1 MNINQAYCKVT
12 KQIQS
17 LEWLR
22 YNADQNWY
30 KDELRKQQYEA
41 ENAAIAEKA
50 AKAEAWRVAHE
61 AEQAA
66 KLQAYLKKETP
77 EEYKARKEQ
86 QAQRK
91 VKKETPEEYAARTE
105 YMKKKEKLELE
116 AEAQRLFNIGEKKH
130 QDHLDYL
137 ARERARAERQAEK
150 DARADAYEA
159 NQAYKN
165 SAEGRAEQ
173 ERKDEKT
180 RIWNTPEA
188 KWKREKVQEEF
199 VLNQKKREKDFFEKS
214 IYQYQNATPF
224 DGNSWN
230 KHVKNNYDSAYRTA
244 ESGGI
249 AAVIERKKHE
259 QLFGSNKKY
268 KK

>member
-130 QDHLDYL
+130 QNHVDYL
-137 ARERARAERQAEK
+137 ARERGRAERQAEK
-150 DARADAYEA
+150 DERSAASLAAFEEKIAYS
-159 NQAYKN
+159 N

-173 ERKDEKT
+173 ERKDEKA
-180 RIWNTPEA
+180 RIWNSPEE
-188 KWKREKVQEEF
+188 KYRREQNTEEF
-199 VLNQKKREKDFFEKS
+199 VIRQREKERNFWEK
-214 IYQYQNATPF
+214 
-224 DGNSWN
+224 
-230 KHVKNNYDSAYRTA
+230 HKNNWGTMACDSAHRTTA
-244 ESGGI
+244 SGGI
-249 AAVIERKKHE
+249 DAKFYRGGLHNTLFKYPKK
-259 QLFGSNKKY
+259 
-268 KK
+268 